1 MQINNETLRAF
12 RSALMDT
19 VKPLEEKYGVKIEMG
34 NITYSSDSFH
44 FKVNA
49 QNTSSILSPKEQF
62 ETFVPV
68 LSYLGI
74 TYEMFEQVF
83 EGLDHKQYI
92 LVALKPSARKNCCIV
107 KRIENGKQYIC
118 PPDFL
123 GIKPEIA

>member
-1 MQINNETLRAF
+1 MQINNETLKAF
-12 RSALMDT
+12 RNDFMEA
-19 VKPLEEKYGVKIEMG
+19 VKILEEKYGVKIGMG
-34 NITYSSDSFH
+34 GITYSNDSFH

-49 QNTSSILSPKEQF
+49 QNMSSILSPKEQF

-74 TYEMFEQVF
+74 TNEMFEQVF
-83 EGLDHKQYI
+83 EGLDHKQYT

-123 GIKPEIA
+123 GIKPKIA

>member
-74 TYEMFEQVF
+74 TNEMFEQVF
-83 EGLDHKQYI
+83 EGLDHKQYT

-107 KRIENGKQYIC
+107 KRIENG
-118 PPDFL
+118 
-123 GIKPEIA
+123 

>member
-44 FKVNA
+44 FK
-49 QNTSSILSPKEQF
+49 EQF

-74 TYEMFEQVF
+74 TNEMFEQVF
-83 EGLDHKQYI
+83 EGLDHKQYT

-123 GIKPEIA
+123 GIKPKIA